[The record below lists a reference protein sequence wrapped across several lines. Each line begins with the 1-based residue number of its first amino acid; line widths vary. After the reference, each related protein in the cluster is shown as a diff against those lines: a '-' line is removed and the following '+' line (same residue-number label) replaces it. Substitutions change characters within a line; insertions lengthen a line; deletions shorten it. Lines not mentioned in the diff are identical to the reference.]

1 MQLREQL
8 KQLEQQAERMGLA
21 DARIAITVQPP
32 HKPLPPCAGRIEVE
46 AQAGLGPVLMSD
58 NRLSGNREGGGGG
71 LAYYAIV
78 FVLEIVFG
86 LLASV
91 ITMGFSR
98 WREFRADAGGARLAG
113 REKMIAALQR
123 LAQNHGQ
130 SSLPS
135 QIAAFGISGGLKSGI
150 GALMIV
156 AMSSW
161 LNAAALAGSAAAF
174 APAPVAKTSSAI
186 RAFEDEL
193 GVQPPLGFFDPFG
206 MLSGDVTQER
216 FDRLRY
222 VEIKHGRI
230 AQLAFLGQI
239 VTRAGLHLPGDIDY
253 SGHAFDSYPNGVA
266 ALIGPNSIPFEG
278 QGQIIAFIGLLEVSF
293 MRDVPGTGN
302 EHVGDF
308 RNGYIDFGWDLV
320 WGGP

>member
-1 MQLREQL
+1 MM
-8 KQLEQQAERMGLA
+8 KLA
-21 DARIAITVQPP
+21 IA
-32 HKPLPPCAGRIEVE
+32 
-46 AQAGLGPVLMSD
+46 
-58 NRLSGNREGGGGG
+58 
-71 LAYYAIV
+71 
-78 FVLEIVFG
+78 
-86 LLASV
+86 
-91 ITMGFSR
+91 
-98 WREFRADAGGARLAG
+98 
-113 REKMIAALQR
+113 
-123 LAQNHGQ
+123 
-130 SSLPS
+130 SL
-135 QIAAFGISGGLKSGI
+135 
-150 GALMIV
+150 
-156 AMSSW
+156 
-161 LNAAALAGSAAAF
+161 LAGSAAAF

-193 GVQPPLGFFDPFG
+193 GIQPPLGFFDPFG
-206 MLSGDVTQER
+206 MLSGDCTQER

-308 RNGYIDFGWDLV
+308 RNGYIDFGWDDFDEETKLSKRAIELNNGRAAMMGILGLMV
-320 WGGP
+320 HEEIIPLGYDPDLPIIGHLQ